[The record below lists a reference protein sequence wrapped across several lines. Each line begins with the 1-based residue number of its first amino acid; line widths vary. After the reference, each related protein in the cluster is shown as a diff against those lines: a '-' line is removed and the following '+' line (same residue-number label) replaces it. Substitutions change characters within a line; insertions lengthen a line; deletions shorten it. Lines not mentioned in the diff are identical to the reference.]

1 MRPISIAALLASSAA
16 PAAAE
21 NLVLAPV
28 KVEAMRLPVA
38 QADAGVAI
46 SVVTA
51 ADIEA
56 SGVRTVADALESLA
70 GVAIVRSGGPG
81 QTAAAFIRGVSAD
94 RILMLIDGVPVN
106 DPTTTG
112 ARFDFSTLDTTGI
125 EGRAD
130 RGAALRAIHAV
141 GLRRLGGR
149 DLRHRQAQAR
159 GHARL
164 GVRRIRQL

>member
-1 MRPISIAALLASSAA
+1 
-16 PAAAE
+16 
-21 NLVLAPV
+21 
-28 KVEAMRLPVA
+28 MRLPVA

-70 GVAIVRSGGPG
+70 GVAIVRSGRPG

-112 ARFDFSTLDTTGI
+112 ARLDPLDPRHHRDRAD
-125 EGRAD
+125 RAD
-130 RGAALRAIHAV
+130 RGAALRAIHAL

-149 DLRHRQAQAR
+149 DLRHRQARAR

>member
-16 PAAAE
+16 PAAAQD
-21 NLVLAPV
+21 LVLAPV

-106 DPTTTG
+106 DPMTTG
-112 ARFDFSTLDTTGI
+112 ARLDPLDPRHHENRGSS
-125 EGRAD
+125 GSRRCAARNPRCGAQAS
-130 RGAALRAIHAV
+130 RGA
-141 GLRRLGGR
+141 
-149 DLRHRQAQAR
+149 
-159 GHARL
+159 
-164 GVRRIRQL
+164 